1 MSLIDQLGQVIG
13 GMLGQSGQ
21 NPLLKALTSLLGEG
35 SSVGGLGGLVQ
46 AFQKNGLGEI
56 VNSWVSTG
64 KNLPATPDQIEQGLG
79 SDMLKKLAGQAGL
92 SSEAASS
99 QLSNLLP
106 NLIDKLTP
114 NGKVEAGGLDQLLKM
129 VQGKLGS

>member
-1 MSLIDQLGQVIG
+1 MGLMDQMGQVVG
-13 GMLGQSGQ
+13 GLLGGQSAQ
-21 NPLLKALTSLLGEG
+21 NPLLQAVTSLLGNN
-35 SSVGGLGGLVQ
+35 SNLGGLAGLVQ

-64 KNLPATPDQIEQGLG
+64 QNIPASPQQIEQGLG
-79 SDMLKKLAGQAGL
+79 SDVIRQLASKAGL
-92 SSEAASS
+92 SPQDASS

-114 NGKVEAGGLDQLLKM
+114 NGKIEADPLEQLFKL
-129 VQGKLGS
+129 VQAK